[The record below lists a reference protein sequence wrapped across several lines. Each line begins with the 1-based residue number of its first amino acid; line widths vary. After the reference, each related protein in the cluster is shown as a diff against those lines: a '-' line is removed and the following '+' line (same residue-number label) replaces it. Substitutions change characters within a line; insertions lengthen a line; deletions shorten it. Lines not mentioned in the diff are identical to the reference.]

1 MPPEPKR
8 YTATCAHAFQS
19 EFFNALKRMIHEQG
33 TGLSY
38 IQQVLDTSL
47 QDATALYEELRH

>member
-1 MPPEPKR
+1 
-8 YTATCAHAFQS
+8 
-19 EFFNALKRMIHEQG
+19 MIHESG
-33 TGLSY
+33 TGASY